1 MDGILESGA
10 GRRARRIMA
19 IGIGAGAAV
28 GAIVVAGIQLATVPG
43 AKADKAYWTVSG
55 PPCPEVSQKQILSIG
70 RPLAQVSDF
79 GEGRFARV
87 SGAILCSEPA
97 DGFGVVHDTICQ
109 FNRPRALAVWSKG
122 GVRFFDLP
130 GGEPATVTASDRQ
143 PPRCV
148 MASNFNGD

>member
-10 GRRARRIMA
+10 GRNAQRIM
-19 IGIGAGAAV
+19 IVGMSAGAVV
-28 GAIVVAGIQLATVPG
+28 GAVIVVGLHLAAGPG
-43 AKADKAYWTVSG
+43 HKADLDYWRVSG
-55 PPCPEVSQKQILSIG
+55 PPCPEVGLPQIEAMT

-87 SGAILCSEPA
+87 SGAIECTDVA
-97 DGFGVVHDTICQ
+97 DSYGVVQDTVCQ

-122 GVRFFDLP
+122 GVRYFDLA

-148 MASNFNGD
+148 MASNYKGD